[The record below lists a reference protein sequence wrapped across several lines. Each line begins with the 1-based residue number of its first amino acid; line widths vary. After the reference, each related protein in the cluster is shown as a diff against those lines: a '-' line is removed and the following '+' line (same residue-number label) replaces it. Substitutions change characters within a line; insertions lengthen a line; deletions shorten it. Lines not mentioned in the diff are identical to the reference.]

1 MLNALTSKKLLAY
14 ILSEV
19 SWTWLLWYAMG
30 RGIGQWALLAMIVT
44 KGFIQVGYILG
55 QSYVDAYRK
64 TVTDVIDHAGKE
76 VEDAV
81 KAVADEPTDP
91 KIRKE

>member
-1 MLNALTSKKLLAY
+1 MFTALISKKLLAY

-19 SWTWLLWYAMG
+19 TWTCLVWYGMAHG
-30 RGIGQWALLAMIVT
+30 LGQWSLMTMIVT

-55 QSYVDAYRK
+55 QSYIDAYRK

-76 VEDAV
+76 LEDV
-81 KAVADEPTDP
+81 LRPGDQDPPTSP
-91 KIRKE
+91 K